1 MSRLVLP
8 QRLRSLTPT
17 GLKNDPRVR
26 ALALGAGLI
35 PPRTMHAPAE
45 AALLVELAREAR
57 RAVEIGVYEGSSA
70 VATVHALPAGAELHL
85 IDPFGHHP
93 DALRAGASATAWA
106 TQRAVGRA
114 ARRRPDVRVVWHV
127 ERSEDTAAGWGAPVD
142 LVFVDGD
149 HSEAGC
155 ELDWQL
161 WHSHVAPGGRVI
173 FHDAR
178 DGSAGGRGLPGP
190 TAVIGRTFRNGGPPP
205 GWAIEREIASM
216 VVVRRDD

>member
-190 TAVIGRTFRNGGPPP
+190 TAVIERTFRNGGPPP

>member
-1 MSRLVLP
+1 VSGLVLP
-8 QRLRSLTPT
+8 KRLRRVTP
-17 GLKNDPRVR
+17 GRLKDDPRVR

-45 AALLVELAREAR
+45 ADLLVELAREAG

-70 VATVHALPAGAELHL
+70 VATVRALPPSAELHL

-93 DALRAGASATAWA
+93 DALRVGAAATAWA
-106 TQRAVGRA
+106 TRRAVGRSL
-114 ARRRPDVRVVWHV
+114 RGRPDVRVVWHV
-127 ERSEDTAAGWGAPVD
+127 ERSEDTAARWSLPVD

-155 ELDWQL
+155 ELDWTL
-161 WHSHVAPGGRVI
+161 WHPHVAPGGRVV

-178 DGSAGGRGLPGP
+178 DGSDDGRGLPGP
-190 TAVIGRTFRNGGPPP
+190 TAVVRRTFRNGGPPP
-205 GWAIEREIASM
+205 GWAIEREVASM
-216 VVVRRDD
+216 VVVRRD